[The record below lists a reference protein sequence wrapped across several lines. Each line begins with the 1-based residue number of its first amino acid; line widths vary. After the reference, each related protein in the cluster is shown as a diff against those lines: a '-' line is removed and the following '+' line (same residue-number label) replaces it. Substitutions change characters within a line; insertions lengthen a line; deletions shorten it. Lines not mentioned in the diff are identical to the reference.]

1 MINFTPTKLL
11 KSDFSII
18 KGNDFYDLSLS
29 DSIEYVVVLNKI
41 LNIKKDIAISFYAK
55 PTEYSVQK
63 LINHIEWLGTVK
75 DELINFYNNN
85 SIDYKLNNVNQK
97 WYDNLEV
104 YSLAIDYDKENKL
117 NTDIIIYDGLYDGY
131 GFRLEIEDKIIKSIF
146 YDPQL

>member
-1 MINFTPTKLL
+1 MINLIPTKLL

-18 KGNDFYDLSLS
+18 KGNGFYDIFLS
-29 DSIEYVVVLNKI
+29 DDIEYVVVLNKI
-41 LNIKKDIAISFYAK
+41 LNIKEDIAISFYTE
-55 PTEYSVQK
+55 PTEYSIQK

-85 SIDYKLNNVNQK
+85 PIDYKLNNVNQK
-97 WYDNLEV
+97 WYDNLEI
-104 YSLAIDYDKENKL
+104 SILMIEYDKENKL
-117 NTDIIIYDGLYDGY
+117 NTEIIIYDGLYDGY